1 MVSKAREDFPEPERP
16 VSTTSLSRG
25 MVTSMFF
32 KLCSLAPCTTI
43 LSKLMAVPSLY
54 YIKSQLS
61 LPRPDKM
68 GQRFHICKAVVIP
81 HDALPVVDHALLLVA
96 L

>member
-1 MVSKAREDFPEPERP
+1 MDAGDLRVCEYRRTCGKGGLSTAVFAYKTDTVIFQENIRE
-16 VSTTSLSRG
+16 
-25 MVTSMFF
+25 
-32 KLCSLAPCTTI
+32 I
-43 LSKLMAVPSLY
+43 LYTDDISELP
-54 YIKSQLS
+54 